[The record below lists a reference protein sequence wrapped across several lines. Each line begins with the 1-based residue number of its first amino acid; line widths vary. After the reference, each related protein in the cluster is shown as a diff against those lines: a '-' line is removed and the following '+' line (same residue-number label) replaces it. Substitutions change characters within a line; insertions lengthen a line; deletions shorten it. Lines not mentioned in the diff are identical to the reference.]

1 MCRMGKLK
9 IKFIHFNK
17 SIYSM
22 SFGYVFTFGYL
33 PIPIEAKAT
42 FSMCAKG
49 ISNIITMIKATKV
62 EKQSMAMFQYRARL
76 WEKYTVNVKI
86 LVK

>member
-1 MCRMGKLK
+1 MGKLK

-22 SFGYVFTFGYL
+22 SLGYVFTFGYL

-62 EKQSMAMFQYRARL
+62 ES
-76 WEKYTVNVKI
+76 
-86 LVK
+86 